1 MKARAS
7 RPAVLAGLTAAL
19 LALAPAG
26 TASAGLIG
34 PGIGGAAQLDA
45 HFDRDR
51 FVALKRK
58 ASTMP
63 PEVLTAHT
71 NQPPAPPGPPADP
84 LLAPPGGG
92 GDRPWAPRGSVDPGS
107 IELGPGL
114 AGRDDDGPIL
124 IDVPLFPVA
133 PAGGVLADVIGPDP
147 TDGTSFVDAGP
158 ALVPGPGGLLLLLGA
173 GLGVG
178 RRRRG

>member
-7 RPAVLAGLTAAL
+7 RPAVLTGLAAAL

-26 TASAGLIG
+26 TTSAGLVG
-34 PGIGGAAQLDA
+34 PSIGGASQLEA
-45 HFDRDR
+45 HFDHDR

-71 NQPPAPPGPPADP
+71 NQPPAPPGPPSDP
-84 LLAPPGGG
+84 LLAPPGDG
-92 GDRPWAPRGSVDPGS
+92 GDRPWATRGSVDPGS

-114 AGRDDDGPIL
+114 ADGRGGDPVVIS
-124 IDVPLFPVA
+124 VPLSPVD
-133 PAGGVLADVIGPDP
+133 PVGDVLGDVIGPEP
-147 TDGTSFVDAGP
+147 ADGTSFVDAGP

>member
-1 MKARAS
+1 MKAHAS

-19 LALAPAG
+19 IALAPAG

-34 PGIGGAAQLDA
+34 PGIDGAPQLDT
-45 HFDRDR
+45 HFDHDR

-58 ASTMP
+58 ASTAP
-63 PEVLTAHT
+63 PEFLTAHT

-84 LLAPPGGG
+84 LLAPPGDG
-92 GDRPWAPRGSVDPGS
+92 GDRPWAPRGSVDPGP

-114 AGRDDDGPIL
+114 GVRGGDGPVVTG
-124 IDVPLFPVA
+124 VPLSPVA
-133 PAGGVLADVIGPDP
+133 PVGGVLADVIGPEP
-147 TDGTSFVDAGP
+147 ADGTSFVDAGP